1 MSSKK
6 EGPKIN
12 TFLDLSFLA
21 FVLVVYYVARFFLA
35 DRYGVNNY
43 NMGKILAL
51 VAGIVLI
58 GFQIG
63 AAINVS
69 RIHCGSPIIGKS
81 VMSTLI
87 PNFFYMGSILTLLY
101 MFPGFKAP
109 FSNTFGYIAI
119 SPFVKSV
126 INDLLLSNKDKS
138 TGLLKKLYQDESVLV
153 NLLTPD
159 EEGFQ
164 RRLENLTNSTKLLD
178 NKWKGTNAEKDL
190 YNLVVIKDSIAEF
203 IWLVLGLAIT
213 ISTTYNSITTTS
225 DCGGGVSEDTAVA
238 LKQKA
243 ESKMKG
249 LGIGATADENTSDD
263 TTTESFM
270 NMYQPNKI
278 GSLL

>member
-12 TFLDLSFLA
+12 PFIDLSLLA
-21 FVLVVYYVARFFLA
+21 FVLVVYYTARFFLA
-35 DRYGVNNY
+35 DRYNVKNY
-43 NMGKILAL
+43 NMGKILAI
-51 VAGIVLI
+51 VAGIAII

-69 RIHCGSPIIGKS
+69 RIHCGKPIIGKS

-87 PNFFYMGSILTLLY
+87 PNFFYMGSILALLY

-109 FSNTFGYIAI
+109 FSNTFGYIVI
-119 SPFVKSV
+119 SPFIRSV

-138 TGLLKKLYQDESVLV
+138 KGLLKKLYQDESVLV

-159 EEGFQ
+159 EDGFQ

-178 NKWKGTNAEKDL
+178 NKWKGTDAERDL
-190 YNLVVIKDSIAEF
+190 WNLVVIKDSVAEF

-225 DCGGGVSEDTAVA
+225 DCGGGAIDDTAQE
-238 LKQKA
+238 LMNKA
-243 ESKMKG
+243 ESKMKNI
-249 LGIGATADENTSDD
+249 GIV
-263 TTTESFM
+263 
-270 NMYQPNKI
+270 
-278 GSLL
+278 